1 MASDIKKILVTGALG
16 QIGSELTVELRNIY
30 GKENVIATDI
40 RDCICNSPV
49 FDGPYEKL
57 DVLDINAIEKIIVQ
71 NNIDTIIHLAAILS
85 GVGEK
90 NPSLCWNININGSL
104 NILNLGVKHKLTRIF
119 IPSSIAVWGPDCPKH
134 APQSTALHPTT
145 MYGVTKVSGEILGD
159 YYFRKFGLDV
169 RGLRFPGII
178 SSETL
183 PGGGTTDYAVAI
195 YYGAVTNNH
204 YTCFVTENTKLP
216 MMYMPDCIKA
226 TINLLQAPLENLKHH
241 TDFNVGSMSFT
252 VKELADCIRKY
263 KPEFT
268 ITYEPDYRQA
278 IADSWPQSVDD
289 SAARNEWGWSPTYD
303 LDSMTR
309 DMLEK
314 LEKKYKEGII

>member
-1 MASDIKKILVTGALG
+1 MASDIQKILVTGALG
-16 QIGSELTVELRNIY
+16 QIGSDLTLELRKIY
-30 GKENVIATDI
+30 GKNNVIASDI
-40 RDCICNSPV
+40 RECDCNSDI

-57 DVLDINAIEKIIVQ
+57 DVLDFNAIEKVILN
-71 NNIDTIIHLAAILS
+71 NNIDTVVHLAAILS

-90 NPSLCWNININGSL
+90 DPLKCWNINMNGSL
-104 NILNLGVKHKLTRIF
+104 NILNLGVKHKLNRIF

-134 APQSTALHPTT
+134 APQETNLQPTT
-145 MYGVTKVSGEILGD
+145 MYGVTKVSTEILAN
-159 YYFRKFGLDV
+159 YFIHKFGLDV

-204 YTCFVTENTKLP
+204 YTCFVKEDTKLP

-226 TINLLQAPLENLKHH
+226 TINLLQAPLKNLKHH
-241 TDFNVGSMSFT
+241 TNFNVGAMSFT
-252 VKELADCIRKY
+252 VKELADTIRKY
-263 KPEFT
+263 KPDFT
-268 ITYEPDYRQA
+268 IDYKPDFRQE

-289 SAARNEWGWSPTYD
+289 SAAREEWGWKPDYD
-303 LDSMTR
+303 IDSMTK

-314 LEKKYKEGII
+314 LEKKHKEGKI